1 MQKLYEIIFLM
12 LFLVYKCVICVCV
25 LFNGV
30 LRFITGEWFKNYFRA
45 GVDMAMCLLCTY
57 AKESLP

>member
-1 MQKLYEIIFLM
+1 MVFL
-12 LFLVYKCVICVCV
+12 LYKCVICVCV